1 MNEIKL
7 IKTEDESQT
16 LKCVNFGNEYG
27 LFIINNET
35 KDERVLGYWKT
46 LKRVNKSANIY
57 GVEFI

>member
-7 IKTEDESQT
+7 IKTEDKTQT

-27 LFIINNET
+27 LFIIDNGTNE
-35 KDERVLGYWKT
+35 ERVLGYWKT
-46 LKRVNKSANIY
+46 LKRINKSANIY